1 MLEYIEG
8 KLVEKSATHAV
19 IDCGGVGYFLNIS
32 LNTYSKMHDGE
43 NHKLL
48 VHYVVRDDAHLL
60 YGFYDKEERSIF
72 RLLISV
78 SGVGVNTARV
88 ILSTLTPV
96 QVQEAISGEDVN
108 LIKSVK
114 GIGIK
119 TAQRVILDLKDK
131 VNKGLTTSN
140 VRLSENSNN
149 KNAALSALEILG
161 FNKKQSNAVVEKI
174 LKNEPGLGIEEL
186 IKNALK
192 IL

>member
-140 VRLSENSNN
+140 IRLSENSNN